1 MGAKAPRRGRARHC
15 GENGR
20 CDQEYDDEM
29 RKPPMTFDAILTAL
43 AVLSTGAA
51 CSKADRAS
59 AEPPAA
65 TPATTAT
72 SSVATPPA
80 AQAPPPPVAAEDEQ
94 KKVDAGIER
103 PQAAPTAKPK
113 SGSAACGATGCSAE
127 MRKGG
132 K

>member
-1 MGAKAPRRGRARHC
+1 
-15 GENGR
+15 
-20 CDQEYDDEM
+20 M
-29 RKPPMTFDAILTAL
+29 RKPPITFDAILAAL

-65 TPATTAT
+65 APAATTTAAA
-72 SSVATPPA
+72 SGAATPTA
-80 AQAPPPPVAAEDEQ
+80 SPPPPAIADDQ
-94 KKVDAGIER
+94 MKKVDAGTER
-103 PQAAPTAKPK
+103 MQAPAAKPK

>member
-1 MGAKAPRRGRARHC
+1 
-15 GENGR
+15 
-20 CDQEYDDEM
+20 M
-29 RKPPMTFDAILTAL
+29 RKPPITFDAIFAAL

-65 TPATTAT
+65 APAAT
-72 SSVATPPA
+72 STSSGATPPA
-80 AQAPPPPVAAEDEQ
+80 AEPPPPPAPTPGDEMAR
-94 KKVDAGIER
+94 VDAGTEH
-103 PQAAPTAKPK
+103 APVRGAKPK
-113 SGSAACGATGCSAE
+113 GGSAACGATGCSAE